1 MKLWKIIEWKITY
14 NNKTL
19 RKKTIKER
27 LLNKNIIFINTN
39 LKYFYAINMEE
50 KKVIKKYIILII
62 KSKNKHT
69 KIILVD

>member
-50 KKVIKKYIILII
+50 KKVI
-62 KSKNKHT
+62 
-69 KIILVD
+69 